1 MKPNSEPDRSAVY
14 LDAVL
19 ATKELSRRP
28 VHVPDHGAESRALV
42 DLALSLS
49 DAPEHTL
56 QKLADSIL
64 DLCRAHSSG
73 VSLVTDDG
81 KDFYWAAAAGRWAR
95 HVGGG

>member
-1 MKPNSEPDRSAVY
+1 MKPNSEPDHSAVDR
-14 LDAVL
+14 DAVV
-19 ATKELSRRP
+19 ATTELLRRP
-28 VHVPDHGAESRALV
+28 VRGPDPGAVSRALV
-42 DLALSLS
+42 DLALSLA

-81 KDFYWAAAAGRWAR
+81 KDFYWAAAAGR
-95 HVGGG
+95 